1 MINLHKEFK
10 QAVIENV
17 YVNSVFD
24 YEIYKPA
31 DLQICHI
38 LSNSEA
44 TKKAIMKAYNCNI
57 TIATLLTNMP
67 LLNTVVGTR
76 EDNAEYKKTDD
87 IVNID
92 LKMLTIVENI
102 YCNIPDEYFFTLL
115 KIKIFRDIFMKVC
128 YSANTNYLVGF
139 MLEDIKELQYR
150 FHRETKIHH

>member
-1 MINLHKEFK
+1 MINLNKEFK
-10 QAVIENV
+10 QAIIERV
-17 YVNSVFD
+17 YNKSVFD
-24 YEIYKPA
+24 TDIHKIE

-44 TKKAIMKAYNCNI
+44 TKKAIMKAYSCDK
-57 TIATLLTNMP
+57 TIAELLTDMP

-92 LKMLTIVENI
+92 FKMLTIAENI

-128 YSANTNYLVGF
+128 YSANINYLVGF

>member
-1 MINLHKEFK
+1 MFNIFKEFK
-10 QAVIENV
+10 QAIIENV
-17 YVNSVFD
+17 YNKSVFD
-24 YEIYKPA
+24 TDIHKIE

-38 LSNSEA
+38 LNNSEA

-57 TIATLLTNMP
+57 TTATLLTNMP

-128 YSANTNYLVGF
+128 YSANINYLVGF